1 MLFLSQNILA
11 ALYKLS
17 MRYRGT
23 FLHINLRGLLAILP
37 LLLLFASLSAQT
49 GNPDKGKDLFK
60 ANCAACHNKN
70 MKDKMTGPALG
81 TVLDDWAPY
90 PRKDLHDWI
99 RNSQAMIAAGHPK
112 AVELWNQYKPVV
124 MTPFTSLSD
133 QDMDDLLAYIDGVA
147 KGTYGKAAPVAGT
160 EVQSEEPANKSWM
173 YWVLFAVFAII
184 ALVLSNII
192 FNLRKISSSQ
202 EGKTI
207 KDRTLKSVLTSKGV
221 LGVVILALIALGS
234 FTTVHNAINFGRQQ
248 NYQPTQPINFSH
260 KIHAGDNKID
270 CKFCHD
276 GARRSKQSII
286 PGTSTCMSCHKA
298 VKKGTLSGTAEIT
311 KIYASN
317 GFNPMTDSYIDNYM
331 SMSDKDAGK
340 IYKKW
345 IAQQYRSENDGVS
358 TADAE
363 AFAKDQWNDIVNSM
377 TSETKASVKGP
388 IEWIRIHN
396 LPDFVYF
403 NHSQHVTVG
412 QIACQ
417 KCHGK
422 VEEMDVV
429 RQYST
434 LSMGWCINCHRET
447 DVKFTENPYYD
458 SYVNYHKEMKEGK
471 RTSVTVEDIGGLECQ
486 KCHY

>member
-1 MLFLSQNILA
+1 
-11 ALYKLS
+11 
-17 MRYRGT
+17 MRYRRNFT
-23 FLHINLRGLLAILP
+23 QFNLSRLIAILP
-37 LLLLFASLSAQT
+37 IFLLITSLSAQS

-81 TVLDDWAPY
+81 TVLADWSAY
-90 PRKDLHDWI
+90 PPKDLHDWI
-99 RNSQAMIAAGHPK
+99 RNSQGLIAKGHPK
-112 AVELWNQYKPVV
+112 AVELWNLYKPVV
-124 MTPFTSLSD
+124 MTPFNSLTD
-133 QDMDDLLAYIDGVA
+133 QDINDLLAYIDGVA
-147 KGTYGKAAPVAGT
+147 KGTYGAPAVAAT
-160 EVQSEEPANKSWM
+160 SEVQSTEPTNKAWM
-173 YWVLFAVFAII
+173 YWTLFGVFLVISFVLG
-184 ALVLSNII
+184 NII
-192 FNLRKISSSQ
+192 FNLRKISAAK
-202 EGKTI
+202 EGKYI
-207 KDRTLKSVLTSKGV
+207 ADRTLKSVLTSKSV
-221 LGVVILALIALGS
+221 LGVVILALIVLGS

-286 PGTSTCMSCHKA
+286 PGASTCMSCHKA
-298 VKKGTLSGTAEIT
+298 IKKGTLSGTAEIT

-317 GFNPMTDSYIDNYM
+317 GFNPMTDTYIDNYS
-331 SMSDKDAGK
+331 SMSDADAGK

-345 IAQQYRSENDGVS
+345 IAQSYRNDNDGVS
-358 TADAE
+358 SKDAD
-363 AFAKDQWNDIVNSM
+363 AFAKDQWNAIVDAM
-377 TSETKASVKGP
+377 TSDTKASVKGP

-412 QIACQ
+412 KIECQ

-422 VEEMDVV
+422 VQEMDVV

-458 SYVNYHKEMKEGK
+458 TYVNYHKEIKEGK